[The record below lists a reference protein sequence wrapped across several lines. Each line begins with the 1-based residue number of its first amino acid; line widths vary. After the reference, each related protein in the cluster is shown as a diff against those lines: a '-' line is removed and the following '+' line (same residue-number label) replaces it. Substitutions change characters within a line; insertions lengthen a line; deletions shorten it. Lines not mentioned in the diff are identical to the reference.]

1 MRYIFQFDTKQNKS
15 EIERKY
21 YECWIKSRQNL
32 SDLLD
37 KQMDIILRL
46 EQNQSDWERSKI
58 QQEII
63 HNVRQLLKI
72 EKDITKIKEYEN
84 EEANARNELTIILAQ
99 INRCT
104 QDIDT
109 IMKMVDYLSSSL
121 LSNSKELFDLS
132 ILLMKEKESLL

>member
-1 MRYIFQFDTKQNKS
+1 M
-15 EIERKY
+15 
-21 YECWIKSRQNL
+21 